1 MFEKKTPKTKTN
13 SDPGK
18 TNRIVEGTVITGDI
32 TSKADFRL
40 DGKLEGNLQ
49 CEGKLVIGT
58 TGTVS
63 GDVKCKNA
71 DIEGKFKGKMLVEEL
86 LTLKST
92 ANVTGEVVTG
102 TLSVEQGAEFT
113 ATCAM
118 KNAVKQISNSKI
130 NEQQAG

>member
-1 MFEKKTPKTKTN
+1 MFQKKTPKAKTN

-49 CEGKLVIGT
+49 CDGKLVIGT

-71 DIEGKFKGKMLVEEL
+71 DVEGKFKGKMLVEEL
-86 LTLKST
+86 LTLKGT
-92 ANVTGEVVTG
+92 ASVTGEVVTG

-118 KNAVKQISNSKI
+118 KNAVKQISNSKV
-130 NEQQAG
+130 NGQQAG